1 MGNRMTK
8 RQKMISYTLNFYVT
22 SILMYMITQNVVA
35 NIMAKVDKRR
45 PDAYKTVSQLSH
57 GRNAVYCVWLIC
69 KELDAGSFEEVLEGP
84 SAVFLEL
91 AADGFDAVGA
101 PGCAAA
107 VRSVL
112 TASSEEER
120 AELHA
125 DFLEQAEVEQ
135 PLEKCVEYIRDN
147 PDEFLD
153 EGILGR

>member
-1 MGNRMTK
+1 M
-8 RQKMISYTLNFYVT
+8 
-22 SILMYMITQNVVA
+22 
-35 NIMAKVDKRR
+35 
-45 PDAYKTVSQLSH
+45 
-57 GRNAVYCVWLIC
+57 WLIC

>member
-1 MGNRMTK
+1 MT
-8 RQKMISYTLNFYVT
+8 
-22 SILMYMITQNVVA
+22 
-35 NIMAKVDKRR
+35 
-45 PDAYKTVSQLSH
+45 
-57 GRNAVYCVWLIC
+57 
-69 KELDAGSFEEVLEGP
+69 
-84 SAVFLEL
+84 
-91 AADGFDAVGA
+91 AVGRA
-101 PGCAAA
+101 GLRRRWCGA
-107 VRSVL
+107 SS